1 MLQYLGFGAIVNE
14 TEGRRAATQADL
26 KTFNEPSDA
35 QDDMEE
41 KDRFLRQVSLLWH
54 KGWWDGLVHC
64 VSQGVVGWTSSFV
77 TRWVVGWTSSFVKG
91 VVGWTSSFVTRG
103 VV

>member
-1 MLQYLGFGAIVNE
+1 MNE

-41 KDRFLRQVSLLWH
+41 KDRFLRQVSP
-54 KGWWDGLVHC
+54 C
-64 VSQGVVGWTSSFV
+64 VAQGVVGWISSFA
-77 TRWVVGWTSSFVKG
+77 TQG
-91 VVGWTSSFVTRG
+91 VVGWISSVVTQWVMAWTGSFV
-103 VV
+103 

>member
-1 MLQYLGFGAIVNE
+1 MNE

-41 KDRFLRQVSLLWH
+41 KDRFLKQVSLHVWH
-54 KGWWDGLVHC
+54 KGWWDGIVHLHHKG
-64 VSQGVVGWTSSFV
+64 VLGWISSFITQGVVGWTSSFV
-77 TRWVVGWTSSFVKG
+77 T
-91 VVGWTSSFVTRG
+91 
-103 VV
+103 